1 MERIAGIQANRHR
14 AFSAVRN
21 QTKKAL
27 AELQGLLNQELK
39 MRTRVWGMA
48 TVFKPLPGGISLRA
62 HNSLG
67 SQVGPL
73 GCRYAI

>member
-14 AFSAVRN
+14 VFSALRN

-39 MRTRVWGMA
+39 MRTCVWGMA
-48 TVFKPLPGGISLRA
+48 RLYSSLF
-62 HNSLG
+62 
-67 SQVGPL
+67 QVASP
-73 GCRYAI
+73 